1 MQSAIKIGTNTF
13 KVIRESPVID
23 EKGKV
28 VWANIDSVADTI
40 RVDNKLSLP
49 RQKEAVLHECIHGV
63 AFSIGEDPREAFVN
77 RFSLGFYR
85 WMLDNKSLVK
95 WLIE

>member
-23 EKGKV
+23 EKGRV
-28 VWANIDSVADTI
+28 VWANIDSTTDTI
-40 RVDNKLSLP
+40 KVDNKLTLA
-49 RQKEAVLHECIHGV
+49 RQKEALLHECIHGV
-63 AFSIGEDPREAFVN
+63 SFAIGEDPKEVFVN